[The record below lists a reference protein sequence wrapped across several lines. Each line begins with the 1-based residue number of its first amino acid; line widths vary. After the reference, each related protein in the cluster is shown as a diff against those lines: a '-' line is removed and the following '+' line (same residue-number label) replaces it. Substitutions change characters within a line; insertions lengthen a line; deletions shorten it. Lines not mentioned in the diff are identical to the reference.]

1 LATTVAVTADE
12 PSHNTRTASPHPVRI
27 GSRMLTFVVTIAFFY
42 TALVI
47 LALAF
52 RRP

>member
-1 LATTVAVTADE
+1 
-12 PSHNTRTASPHPVRI
+12 
-27 GSRMLTFVVTIAFFY
+27 MLTFVVTIAFFY

>member
-1 LATTVAVTADE
+1 
-12 PSHNTRTASPHPVRI
+12 
-27 GSRMLTFVVTIAFFY
+27 MLTFVVTIAFFY

-47 LALAF
+47 LAPAF